1 MPHAT
6 ELIAVIA
13 LGLTLA
19 FICGMVAQR
28 LRLPPLVGYLVAGV
42 LVGPYTPG
50 FVGDSNLTGQLAE
63 IGVILLMFGVGL
75 HFSFKDL
82 LAVRSIALPG
92 AVVQIT
98 AATAMGIGLA
108 FAWGWTLGQGLVFG
122 LALSVASTVV
132 LLRALEERGLLDTDN
147 GRIAVGW
154 LIVED
159 LAMVL
164 TLVVLPALAPSLGG
178 EAGGLGHGTA
188 HALTDLVAQLVG
200 PDRAQSLALTVALTL
215 AKVAVFAGLML
226 IGGRRFV
233 PWLLD
238 QAARTGSRELF
249 TLAVLALALGIAFG
263 SAELFGV
270 SFALG
275 AFFAGMVLA
284 ESDLS
289 HQAAA
294 DSLPLQDAFAVLF
307 FVSVG
312 MLFDPGILL
321 RAPLSVL
328 AVLGVIMVGKSLA
341 AVAIVLAFRHPLGTA
356 LTIAASLAQI
366 GEFSFILV
374 SLGLSLKLLPEEG
387 RNLILG
393 GALLSITLNPLFFAL
408 AARIEQV
415 FADRPDLAARFER
428 KGVVD
433 VAVSGGE
440 PPRRDHVVIIGFGRV
455 GSSIGATLETWELP
469 YVVVERDRRRVL
481 ALRAAGTQAVFGDAT
496 APGILEAAGIG
507 TARLL
512 VVATPDAH
520 QARRL
525 VEAARAANP
534 GIDTVVRTHS
544 EAERRHLEEDGV
556 GLVLMGERELALG
569 MSFYAL
575 RSLGVREGEAR
586 VFIDTARAESRSD
599 AERTAGPVRG
609 TPELRHQHDRDGADL
624 S

>member
-6 ELIAVIA
+6 ELIAIIA
-13 LGLTLA
+13 LGLVLA
-19 FICGMVAQR
+19 FLCGMLAQR
-28 LRLPPLVGYLVAGV
+28 LRLPPLVGYLLAGV

-50 FVGDSNLTGQLAE
+50 FVGNSELAGQLAE

-75 HFSFKDL
+75 HFSIGDL
-82 LAVRSIALPG
+82 MAVRAIALPG
-92 AVVQIT
+92 AIVQI
-98 AATAMGIGLA
+98 AVATAMGGGLA
-108 FAWGWTLGQGLVFG
+108 LLWGWGIGAGLVFG

-132 LLRALEERGLLDTDN
+132 LLRALEERGLLDSDK

-164 TLVVLPALAPSLGG
+164 ALVLLPALAPSLGG
-178 EAGGLGHGTA
+178 KAEEQSHGAA
-188 HALTDLVAQLVG
+188 HALADFVGGLVG
-200 PDRAQSLALTVALTL
+200 SGLADSIWLTLGLTL
-215 AKVAVFAGLML
+215 AKVALFVALML
-226 IGGRRFV
+226 VVGRRFV

-249 TLAVLALALGIAFG
+249 TLCVLALALGLAFG

-312 MLFDPGILL
+312 MLFDPFILI
-321 RAPLSVL
+321 REPLSVL
-328 AVLGVIMVGKSLA
+328 AVLGVIMLGKSLA
-341 AVAIVLAFRHPLGTA
+341 AVAIVLVFKHPVGTA

-374 SLGLSLKLLPEEG
+374 TLGLSLKLLPTEG
-387 RNLILG
+387 RDLILG
-393 GALLSITLNPLFFAL
+393 GALLSITLNPLAFAL
-408 AARIEQV
+408 AARVEAWL
-415 FADRPDLAARFER
+415 ADRPELARRFER
-428 KGVVD
+428 GGAD
-433 VAVSGGE
+433 SVAVTAE
-440 PPRRDHVVIIGFGRV
+440 TKAPRRHAVVVGYGRV
-455 GSSIGATLETWELP
+455 GSSIGKALETWDLP
-469 YVVVERDRRRVL
+469 FVVIDRDRRRVL
-481 ALRAAGTQAVFGDAT
+481 ELREAGIEAVYGDAL

-507 TARLL
+507 QARLL
-512 VVATPDAH
+512 VSATPDSH

-525 VEAARAANP
+525 VELAREANP
-534 GIDTVVRTHS
+534 RIDTLIRTHS
-544 EAERRHLEEDGV
+544 DAERRRLEEEKV
-556 GLVLMGERELALG
+556 GLVLMGERELAFG
-569 MSFYAL
+569 MTFYAL
-575 RSLGVREGEAR
+575 RSLGLKDGEAR
-586 VFIDTARAESRSD
+586 LFVDAARAESR
-599 AERTAGPVRG
+599 AEAPTETEIEQS
-609 TPELRHQHDRDGADL
+609 TPELRPHKAEVAEG
-624 S
+624 